1 MLVVEYGFGMW
12 VNLYARLPR
21 AGHAGLA
28 GGAANVVVNGP
39 AGLSAH
45 IVLGVIIF
53 LAAISVVV
61 RAALVRRALP
71 IVLAAVGLAAVLVS
85 AGGGSLFL
93 GTGASNASFVMAL
106 GAGLAIVC
114 YAVILFA
121 VARAERHRTDEP
133 AARGGRAL
141 PSAVPMATPGG
152 TQEGRFEA
160 ASPSATS
167 SKELE

>member
-39 AGLSAH
+39 A
-45 IVLGVIIF
+45 VLGVIIF

-106 GAGLAIVC
+106 GAGLAILC

-121 VARAERHRTDEP
+121 VARAERHGTDEP